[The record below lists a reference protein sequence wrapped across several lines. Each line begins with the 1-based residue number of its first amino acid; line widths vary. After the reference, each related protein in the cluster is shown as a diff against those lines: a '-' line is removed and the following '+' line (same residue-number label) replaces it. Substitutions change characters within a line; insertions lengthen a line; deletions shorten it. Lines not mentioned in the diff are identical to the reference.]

1 MATVLPNNVFFTTK
15 LVYEFSRYIPRPRF
29 KNIGACSSCNLYGR
43 LSSCIEDCWMDGN
56 LSSASGILTP
66 SARSLIWQAFW
77 RLKAPSWRQ
86 GASLLWWLRKF
97 VFKIM
102 FALAEIHSRFMA
114 HWWFCEYTWS
124 YPFFPL
130 VFRRASYMSDICKVW
145 RSGEGQPIGQGFW
158 DHHGT
163 QIDGRSRC
171 WPLIAFH
178 MKLLALPMLR
188 PVSVQCCD
196 KRMKSPVFPSY
207 CMQRL
212 QHLSNLYLWNPQGSS
227 IKVARFFPQLRS
239 TPHVPPE
246 PWPRQELHG
255 PNHTLTQQSRS
266 NLERFQREHGP
277 VGWRRPG
284 KSWTPEGGFGL
295 G

>member
-1 MATVLPNNVFFTTK
+1 MVSWIYMVISIFPARVQAGQLYVRHFQGLEVWRGPTRSRVL
-15 LVYEFSRYIPRPRF
+15 
-29 KNIGACSSCNLYGR
+29 
-43 LSSCIEDCWMDGN
+43 
-56 LSSASGILTP
+56 
-66 SARSLIWQAFW
+66 RSPWHAD
-77 RLKAPSWRQ
+77 WRQ
-86 GASLLWWLRKF
+86 ITLLTSADRWL
-97 VFKIM
+97 
-102 FALAEIHSRFMA
+102 HS
-114 HWWFCEYTWS
+114 TWS
-124 YPFFPL
+124 RLRFP
-130 VFRRASYMSDICKVW
+130 
-145 RSGEGQPIGQGFW
+145 
-158 DHHGT
+158 
-163 QIDGRSRC
+163 C
-171 WPLIAFH
+171 WEL
-178 MKLLALPMLR
+178 LR

-196 KRMKSPVFPSY
+196 KRMKSSVFRSY

-255 PNHTLTQQSRS
+255 PNHTLTQRSRS

-295 G
+295 GQELWVCRELVRIHSAVCFRFHGTDCMLLSIREGPMAAIYYEWRVGKFGWLLPS